1 MVADPERSPG
11 FLLWHVT
18 LRWQRAIAAALAPLE
33 LTHVQFVLLASTWWL
48 NEQGADPN
56 QLTLARH
63 AGTDVKMTSQVLGKL
78 EGKGLLRREVDASD
92 TRAKRLRVTPAGA
105 RLARRALE
113 VVERVDTEFF
123 TPVANQPALLKGL
136 QRLAAVSDR

>member
-1 MVADPERSPG
+1 MATDPERSPG

-18 LRWQRAIAAALAPLE
+18 LRWQRAMVAALAPLG

-48 NEQGADPN
+48 NEQGGDPN
-56 QLTLARH
+56 QLALARH

-78 EGKGLLRREVDASD
+78 EAKGLVRREVDPTD

-105 RLARRALE
+105 RLARRAVE
-113 VVERVDTEFF
+113 VVERADAEFF
-123 TPVANQPALLKGL
+123 EPVPNPAALLKAL
-136 QRLAAVSDR
+136 QRLADEPG